1 MRAPLV
7 RATRTVLPIA
17 IIYALFYAGLMFWLQ
32 GKLRELQRQSTQQK
46 DKIADLEKDIEAA
59 ETRRQQGIREMRR
72 VGGKIK
78 LQLLSQI
85 TDYERELNFWR
96 DTLRKFLYQ
105 CGRSDADAER
115 LLQSVTSNLET
126 YKTRGSAAPAF
137 EAAKF
142 MSETFL
148 NHEDDESEPG
158 PSEA

>member
-1 MRAPLV
+1 
-7 RATRTVLPIA
+7 
-17 IIYALFYAGLMFWLQ
+17 MFWLQ